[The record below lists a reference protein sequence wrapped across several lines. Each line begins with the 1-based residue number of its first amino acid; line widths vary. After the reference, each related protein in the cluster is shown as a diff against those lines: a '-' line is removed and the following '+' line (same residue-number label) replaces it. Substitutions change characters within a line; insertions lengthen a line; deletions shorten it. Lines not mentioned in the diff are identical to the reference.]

1 MTWVKIC
8 GITNVE
14 DALTAAD
21 AGADALGFVFYER
34 SPRHVTPD
42 AVRDIVRKLPA
53 KIDKVGVFV
62 EEPPE
67 IIRQVVQEV
76 GLTVVQLY
84 TQTGKPERIK
94 DLIATSKAGVPKLI
108 VAKPAADLKGGNL
121 YILGDNKDIAA
132 IYALLLDSGSGGSPG
147 GTGKRFDWVEARW
160 WARGAKA
167 LVPVIVAGGLEPSNV
182 AVAMRLCQ
190 PWGVDVSSGVEAS
203 PGKKDPEKVRAFIA
217 AVREEDKKD

>member
-14 DALTAAD
+14 DALTAVD
-21 AGADALGFVFYER
+21 EGADALGFVFYEK
-34 SPRHVTPD
+34 SPRYVTQGV
-42 AVRDIVRKLPA
+42 VRDIVRQLPA
-53 KIDKVGVFV
+53 KIEKVGVFV

-67 IIRQVVQEV
+67 NIRRVVQEV

-84 TQTGKPERIK
+84 TETGKPERIK
-94 DLIATSKAGVPKLI
+94 DLVTTSRAGVPKLI
-108 VAKPAADLKGGNL
+108 IAKPAANFSGGNL
-121 YILGDNKDIAA
+121 YILGDKKDIAA
-132 IYALLLDSGSGGSPG
+132 IYALLLDSGSGSSPG
-147 GTGKRFDWVEARW
+147 GTGNRFDWVEARW
-160 WARGAKA
+160 WARGMKV

-203 PGKKDPEKVRAFIA
+203 PGKKDPKKIRAFIA

>member
-14 DALTAAD
+14 DALTAVD
-21 AGADALGFVFYER
+21 EGADALGFVFYEK
-34 SPRHVTPD
+34 SPRYVTQEV
-42 AVRDIVRKLPA
+42 VRDIVRQLPA
-53 KIDKVGVFV
+53 KIEKVGVFV

-67 IIRQVVQEV
+67 NIRRVVQEV

-84 TQTGKPERIK
+84 TETGKPERIK
-94 DLIATSKAGVPKLI
+94 DLVTTSRAGVPKLI
-108 VAKPAADLKGGNL
+108 IAKPAANFRGGNL
-121 YILGDNKDIAA
+121 YILGDKKDIAA
-132 IYALLLDSGSGGSPG
+132 IYALLLDSGSGSSPG
-147 GTGKRFDWVEARW
+147 GTGNRFDWVEARW
-160 WARGAKA
+160 WARGMKV

-203 PGKKDPEKVRAFIA
+203 PGKKDPKKIRAFIA